1 MSPRAL
7 FPHLL
12 VAVLA
17 LLASGCTPTPD
28 RDPTASALGPAHAL
42 LLVSLDGVHPDQLF
56 QGHSPHLDAL
66 ALGGSRARS
75 MVPSYPTLTFPN
87 HYTLVTGL
95 RPDRHGIIDNTM
107 QDPELGGFW
116 LSNRDAVGD
125 GRWWSDGEPVWITA
139 NAHGLRTATM
149 FWPGSEADIA
159 GRHPDHWH
167 PYDGRV
173 TKDERVGQLLAWLDL
188 PAGERPH
195 FMTLYFEH
203 VDSVGHAVGPED
215 ERIEAAVRDVDAA
228 VGHLLQGIAARGL
241 DDQVNLVFVSDHGMA
256 QTSPERVVFVD
267 ELIPPGS
274 ASIVSIGSALGLNP
288 REGRAEDLEAALLG
302 RHERFECWRREDMP
316 ARWHFGSHPR
326 VPELMCQADTG
337 WRFISRE
344 RAARRPGGWE
354 AGFNLGSHGFDPA
367 DPSMRAL
374 FIAAGP
380 DIAERSVVEPF
391 EAIHV
396 QPFLLRLLGIAPL
409 PDVDGDAAVLDPV
422 LAGRKSR

>member
-1 MSPRAL
+1 MNPRMFA
-7 FPHLL
+7 
-12 VAVLA
+12 ASLA
-17 LLASGCTPTPD
+17 LAPLLAACTVAPP
-28 RDPTASALGPAHAL
+28 PVINAPPGEPHVVV
-42 LLVSLDGVHPDQLF
+42 LVSLDGFHPDYQF
-56 QGHSPHLDAL
+56 RGNSPHLDAL
-66 ALGGSRARS
+66 AERGVRAQW
-75 MVPSYPTLTFPN
+75 MQPAYPTLTFPN

-107 QDPELGGFW
+107 QDPDLGGFW

-139 NAHGLRTATM
+139 SAHGLRTATM
-149 FWPGSEADIA
+149 FWPGSEADIT

-167 PYDGRV
+167 PYDGSV

-228 VGHLLQGIAARGL
+228 VGQLLQGIAARGL

-288 REGRAEDLEAALLG
+288 REGRAEELEAALLG

-380 DIAERSVVEPF
+380 DIAGQRVIEPF

>member
-1 MSPRAL
+1 MFAFS
-7 FPHLL
+7 
-12 VAVLA
+12 LA
-17 LLASGCTPTPD
+17 LAPLLAACTAAPPPIVD
-28 RDPTASALGPAHAL
+28 EPPLGQPAVV
-42 LLVSLDGVHPDQLF
+42 LVSLDGFHPDYLF
-56 QGHSPHLDAL
+56 RGNSPHLDAL
-66 ALGGSRARS
+66 AERGVRARW
-75 MVPSYPTLTFPN
+75 MQPAYPTLTFPN

-95 RPDRHGIIDNTM
+95 RPDRHGIVDNTM

-139 NAHGLRTATM
+139 NAHGLRSATM

-167 PYDGRV
+167 PYDGSV
-173 TKDERVGQLLAWLDL
+173 AKDDRVGQLLAWLDL

-228 VGHLLQGIAARGL
+228 VGNLLQGIAARGL
-241 DDQVNLVFVSDHGMA
+241 EDEVNLVFVSDHGMA

-288 REGRAEDLEAALLG
+288 REGRAEELEAALLG

-326 VPELMCQADTG
+326 VPALMCQADTG

-380 DIAERSVVEPF
+380 DIAERRVVEPF

-409 PDVDGDAAVLDPV
+409 ADVDGDAAVLDPA
-422 LAGRKSR
+422 LAGRRRR